1 MERLVI
7 AMGVG
12 LVAVGTCGNSC
23 GNKPPEVPPTE
34 VEKDGTNGTAEPPQP
49 QQGYIERTNEN
60 LGNMKQ
66 GLQNDF
72 NARENQLDQKIGQ

>member
-1 MERLVI
+1 MEKLVI

-12 LVAVGTCGNSC
+12 LVAVGTCGK
-23 GNKPPEVPPTE
+23 KPPEVPQTD
-34 VEKDGTNGTAEPPQP
+34 VGQEKTGAAEAPPP
-49 QQGYIERTNEN
+49 DGYIDRTNRN

-72 NARENQLDQKIGQ
+72 NSRENEVDRKIGQP